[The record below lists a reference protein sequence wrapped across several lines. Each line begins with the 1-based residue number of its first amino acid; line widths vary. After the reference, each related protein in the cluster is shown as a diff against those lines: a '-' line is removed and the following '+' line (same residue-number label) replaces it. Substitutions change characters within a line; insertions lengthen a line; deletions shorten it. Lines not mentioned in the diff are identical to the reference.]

1 MSIHFRIISSLLLML
16 VLFTIT
22 TILVNLDTDSWQ
34 ILFFMI
40 TLGTVIILNSE
51 LNLY

>member
-1 MSIHFRIISSLLLML
+1 MHFRMIGSLLLML

-22 TILVNLDTDSWQ
+22 TILVNLDSDSWQ

-40 TLGTVIILNSE
+40 TLGTVILLNSE
-51 LNLY
+51 LS